1 MPVSRQPSSVTFAVR
16 SVVKQITALVV
27 SVFVAFG
34 LVVAVPIAPA
44 QAVIDAPIGVVI
56 DRLTPVVPTPEDNLR
71 IEGRIVNNTSD
82 VLSDVSIRLRLSS
95 RPLTARSQITN
106 VRSAPLVPEDEEP
119 TNATIDSTRTPISD
133 TIAPRGQETFSL
145 RIPLSQLPLAG
156 NGVYAMGVEILA
168 ARRGTQVDES
178 ERRQG
183 IVRTFLPW
191 FPDPVTPVQ
200 LVWLWPL
207 TDWPAREAN
216 GVFLNDQTPRAVSA
230 GGRLATL
237 VDSASLQPRS
247 VSWIADPA
255 LLQSVQDMSDGYQVR
270 RGGQLVV
277 GDRSSD
283 AQAWLQS
290 LQAALEQAQLPATTN
305 PILRVLPYA
314 DVDAVA
320 LTRAGMDTDVVRS
333 ITQAVPI
340 ASAALGQQVIGGT
353 YWAPFGRLDQE
364 TGDLLASAGVRTVI
378 LSGRAL
384 RAQDAY
390 AGANTGRSVI
400 NTSFGALQAVL
411 REPRMSAL
419 LTEPQRGRSDAIL
432 VRQAF
437 LAESAVLAGTIPQ
450 GAPSR
455 AIVVGPDDIRWEPA
469 PATVNALLRAT
480 VSAPWLQPLTLSEL
494 LEAPANPLRRE
505 RGAYGSRAL
514 AAELP
519 SAFLAD
525 IRSVSRELASFTSIL
540 DNPIGVSD
548 EFASA
553 ILRTESSA
561 WRSEPETGRALLA
574 SVRSQLTEQIDQVKA
589 LSEGTVTFSGETGR
603 VPITIENSLDR
614 SVTVG
619 VELRASPSIRLESQ
633 PLTDITIEPGRKVSV
648 DIEARVVGSNM
659 VPVRV
664 QLLTPDGSAFGSP
677 ARIEVASTAY
687 ARAAAWVVAIA
698 FVAIVVFVVVGVA
711 RRIKS
716 ASTGA
721 QNGASQGNAS
731 TGASAGASSE

>member
-1 MPVSRQPSSVTFAVR
+1 MPARRRPTSIALAAGSAVKR
-16 SVVKQITALVV
+16 FTVLVV
-27 SVFVAFG
+27 TT
-34 LVVAVPIAPA
+34 VVTCGMVLAAPVTSA
-44 QAVIDAPIGVVI
+44 QAVVDAPIGVVI
-56 DRLTPVVPTPEDNLR
+56 DRLTPIVPTTEDNLR
-71 IEGRIVNNTSD
+71 IEGRIVNNTGD
-82 VLSDVSIRLRLSS
+82 VMSDVSIQLRLSS
-95 RPLTARSQITN
+95 EPITARSQITN
-106 VRSAPLVPEDEEP
+106 VRGAPLDTQGDEP
-119 TNATIDSTRTPISD
+119 TNAAIDATRTPITD

-145 RIPLSQLPLAG
+145 RIPFSQLPLAG
-156 NGVYAMGVEILA
+156 NGVYALGVEVLA
-168 ARRGTQVDES
+168 ARRGAQVDEG

-183 IVRTFLPW
+183 IVRTFVPW
-191 FPDPVTPVQ
+191 FPDPVDPVQ

-207 TDWPAREAN
+207 ADWPAREAN
-216 GVFLNDQTPRAVSA
+216 GIFLNDQTPRAVSA

-247 VSWIADPA
+247 VSWFADPA
-255 LLQSVQDMSDGYQVR
+255 LLQSVQDMTDGYQVR
-270 RGGQLVV
+270 RGGQVVV

-305 PILRVLPYA
+305 PTLRVLPYA

-320 LTRAGMDTDVVRS
+320 LTRAGMTTDVVRS

-340 ASAALGQQVIGGT
+340 ASAALSQQVIGGT

-390 AGANTGRSVI
+390 AGANTGRAVI

-450 GAPSR
+450 DAPSR
-455 AIVVGPDDIRWEPA
+455 AIVVGPDDIRWDPSPA
-469 PATVNALLRAT
+469 AVNSSLRAT

-494 LEAPANPLRRE
+494 LEAPTNPLRRD
-505 RGAYGSRAL
+505 RGAYGSKAQ
-514 AAELP
+514 AAEL
-519 SAFLAD
+519 SSTFLAD
-525 IRSVSRELASFTSIL
+525 VRSVSTELASFTSVL

-548 EFASA
+548 AFASA
-553 ILRTESSA
+553 LLRTESSA
-561 WRSEPETGRALLA
+561 WRSQPETGRELLA
-574 SVRSQLTEQIDQVKA
+574 SVRAQLNDQIDQVNV

-619 VELRASPSIRLESQ
+619 VELRASPSIRLESE

-648 DIEARVVGSNM
+648 DVEARVVGSNT

-698 FVAIVVFVVVGVA
+698 FVAILVFVVVGVA
-711 RRIKS
+711 RRIRS
-716 ASTGA
+716 
-721 QNGASQGNAS
+721 
-731 TGASAGASSE
+731 ASAGVNAGESAGAETGAGDE